1 MKPFLYITLYYLNA
15 FVCGSSISE
24 WTRSLFSGSSSSS
37 SSNNLLS
44 DFNRDMEMA
53 AVNARK
59 SCTKLLR
66 TLYENGVI
74 TNEQRGGTFVSE
86 VPLQV
91 PLTPVPLQVHPVFIG
106 SGAFGASN
114 YEQTKHTFR
123 VCNLGTPTISVS
135 ADNQFIKPPEMHIL
149 FDLLVSAQNNIHRHG
164 LDNQI
169 YLKIRALQNMIH
181 IITEMGENVI
191 LSNINLYDLLEI
203 LIAGLREYESE
214 NEILTAENVDNV
226 MRRRDTAKLL
236 AQHHLEM
243 EIQTLM
249 MRSNQ
254 QRHYTEML
262 VKSQERNQSEE
273 AWHEFT
279 RHYYKVGVKHIEEFT
294 QFGHRLVKVTLY
306 DSIVVLVNGLG
317 SLTYELV
324 YKLLFV
330 ICIVILIL
338 VLIFRK

>member
-1 MKPFLYITLYYLNA
+1 LNA

-24 WTRSLFSGSSSSS
+24 WTRSLFSGSSSGIRST
-37 SSNNLLS
+37 SNNLFS
-44 DFNRDMEMA
+44 DFNRDMEMS

-74 TNEQRGGTFVSE
+74 TNEQRGGTFV
-86 VPLQV
+86 Q
-91 PLTPVPLQVHPVFIG
+91 VPLQVHPVYIG
-106 SGAFGASN
+106 SGAFGAYN
-114 YEQTKHTFR
+114 YEQTKHTFH

-149 FDLLVSAQNNIHRHG
+149 LDLLVSAQTNIHRHG
-164 LDNQI
+164 LDTEETNQI

-181 IITEMGENVI
+181 IIAEMGENVI
-191 LSNINLYDLLEI
+191 LSNINVYDLLEI
-203 LIAGLREYESE
+203 LIEGLREYESE
-214 NEILTAENVDNV
+214 NEILTAENVASV

-236 AQHHLEM
+236 AQHNLEM

-254 QRHYTEML
+254 QRHYTKML

-279 RHYYKVGVKHIEEFT
+279 RHYYKVGVKNVEEFT

-306 DSIVVLVNGLG
+306 DSIVVLVRGLS

>member
-1 MKPFLYITLYYLNA
+1 MKPFLYIYYLNA

-24 WTRSLFSGSSSSS
+24 WTRSLFSGSRSGT
-37 SSNNLLS
+37 SNNLFS

-91 PLTPVPLQVHPVFIG
+91 PLVSVHPVYIG

-135 ADNQFIKPPEMHIL
+135 ADNLFIKPPEMHIL
-149 FDLLVSAQNNIHRHG
+149 FDLLVHAQNNIHRHG

-181 IITEMGENVI
+181 IIAEMGENVI
-191 LSNINLYDLLEI
+191 LSNINVYDLLEI

-214 NEILTAENVDNV
+214 NEILTAENVDSV

-279 RHYYKVGVKHIEEFT
+279 RHYYNVSVKTVEEFT

-306 DSIVVLVNGLG
+306 DSIVVLVRGLS

>member
-1 MKPFLYITLYYLNA
+1 LNA

-24 WTRSLFSGSSSSS
+24 WTRSLFSGSS
-37 SSNNLLS
+37 NNLFS
-44 DFNRDMEMA
+44 DFNRDMEMS

-74 TNEQRGGTFVSE
+74 TNEQRGTFV
-86 VPLQV
+86 Q
-91 PLTPVPLQVHPVFIG
+91 VPLQVHPVYSG
-106 SGAFGASN
+106 SGAFGAYN

-135 ADNQFIKPPEMHIL
+135 TNDADNQFIKPPEMHIL

-164 LDNQI
+164 LDTEETNQI

-181 IITEMGENVI
+181 IIAEMGENVI
-191 LSNINLYDLLEI
+191 LSNINVYDLLEI
-203 LIAGLREYESE
+203 LIEGLREYESE
-214 NEILTAENVDNV
+214 NEILTAENVANV

-236 AQHHLEM
+236 AKHNLEM

-279 RHYYKVGVKHIEEFT
+279 RHYYNVGVKNVEEFT

-306 DSIVVLVNGLG
+306 DSIVVLVRGLS